1 MQWKRPH
8 HFWWSLACALALL
21 ISTLAG
27 GFSLRVA
34 AVFVV
39 IFAAGAALLG
49 LDDAD
54 AADAADPVPEG
65 REETDVNDEAPGGE
79 A

>member
-49 LDDAD
+49 LDDAN
-54 AADAADPVPEG
+54 AADPVPEG
-65 REETDVNDEAPGGE
+65 REATDVNDVNDEAPGGE